1 MTDFHSMLLKY
12 FPEND
17 LKMIENTKVVIVG
30 CRGLGSNAAIT
41 LTKTG
46 FSNFILVDF
55 DKVEI
60 SNLNRQFYFF
70 HQIGMPKVL
79 ALKENILLI
88 NKYCNIITY
97 HEKITK
103 ENTKDILSQGDII
116 FEAVDRAEVK
126 VLLLETALS
135 LGKKIVMASGVCG
148 FGDTE
153 NIIIK
158 RFKNVSIIGD
168 FSSDNSRFHPLA
180 PKVIAVSSM
189 QCDELLRMVL
199 FDEK

>member
-1 MTDFHSMLLKY
+1 MTDFHNMLLKY

-17 LKMIENTKVVIVG
+17 LKKIENTKVVIVG
-30 CRGLGSNAAIT
+30 CGGLGSNAAIT
-41 LTKTG
+41 LTRTG

-88 NKYCNIITY
+88 NKDCNIITY
-97 HEKITK
+97 QEKITK
-103 ENTKDILSQGDII
+103 ENAKDILSQGDII

-158 RFKNVSIIGD
+158 RLKNVSIIGD

-199 FDEK
+199 SDEK

>member
-1 MTDFHSMLLKY
+1 MTDFHNMLLKY
-12 FPEND
+12 FSEDD
-17 LKMIENTKVVIVG
+17 LRKIENIKVVIVG
-30 CRGLGSNAAIT
+30 CGGLGSNAAIT
-41 LTKTG
+41 LARTG

-55 DKVEI
+55 DKVEL

-88 NKYCNIITY
+88 NKNCNIITY
-97 HEKITK
+97 QVKINE
-103 ENTKDILSQGDII
+103 ENARNILSQGDII
-116 FEAVDRAEVK
+116 FEGVDKAEVK
-126 VLLLETALS
+126 ILLLETALS

-148 FGDTE
+148 YGDSE

-158 RFKNVSIIGD
+158 RLKNLSVIGD
-168 FSSDNSRFHPLA
+168 FVSDNTRFRPLA

-199 FDEK
+199 IDEK